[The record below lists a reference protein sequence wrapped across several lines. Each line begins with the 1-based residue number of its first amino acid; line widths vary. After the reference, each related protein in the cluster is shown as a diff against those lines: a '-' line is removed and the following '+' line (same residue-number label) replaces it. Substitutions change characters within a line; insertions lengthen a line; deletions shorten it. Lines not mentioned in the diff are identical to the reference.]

1 MAAGRWIK
9 VLIAVAPVLTVG
21 CVTGPATPELAKYE
35 PLSGYRWSP
44 THRLPDN
51 DPQTLLV
58 LTFSGGGTR
67 AAAFA
72 YGVLEELRRTPVR
85 TAQGQHA
92 LLSEVDLMTGTSGG
106 SFTALSY
113 ALYGPRLFEIYDEA
127 FLKRDVEGELLKR
140 LFDPLRWPAL
150 LSDGFG
156 RSELA
161 EEYYDEVLF
170 KGATFAQLL
179 KQPTPIAIVGATD
192 VSTGGRVDFSQS
204 QFDVLCADLAPFRL
218 SRAAA
223 ASSAVPIV
231 LSPITLTN
239 RAGSC
244 GYRLSPWMTAALEK
258 PESEWAGDR
267 GLLRLRQLSLLDN
280 SRERPYIHLVDGGLA
295 DNLALAS
302 FVEVL
307 QELLMH
313 PQVRARTDVDK
324 LRRIAVVIVNARS
337 APSMGFDKLATAPG
351 IVGLLAQSISVPM
364 NNFSTESI
372 AALYDLTRQ
381 WTLRVELDAAQ
392 TRLGQPQLP
401 TRLPPI
407 EFSIIEVSFDAVTDP
422 ALRDSLQALPTS
434 FSLSGEQVDKLRASA
449 AEILRR
455 DPQFQNFVKSI
466 SVK

>member
-1 MAAGRWIK
+1 MTA
-9 VLIAVAPVLTVG
+9 IAPIFILG
-21 CVTGPATPELAKYE
+21 CAIAPATPELAKYE
-35 PLSGYRWSP
+35 PFSGYRWSP
-44 THRLPDN
+44 AQRLPDN

-85 TAQGQHA
+85 TAQGQHSV
-92 LLSEVDLMTGTSGG
+92 LTEVDLMTGTSGG

-113 ALYGPRLFEIYDEA
+113 ALYGPRLFETYEQA
-127 FLKRDVEGELLKR
+127 FLKRDIEGELLKR

-170 KGATFAQLL
+170 KGATFADLAR
-179 KQPTPIAIVGATD
+179 QPTPFALVGATD
-192 VSTGGRVDFSQS
+192 VSTGGRIDFSQN
-204 QFDVLCADLAPFRL
+204 QFDVMCADLAPFRV

-244 GYRLSPWMTAALEK
+244 DYRLMPWMAAALEK
-258 PESEWAGDR
+258 PEYEWAGDR

-280 SRERPYIHLVDGGLA
+280 RRERPYIHLVDGGLA
-295 DNLALAS
+295 DNLALEG

-313 PQVRARTDVDK
+313 PSLRTRTEVDK

-337 APSMGFDKLATAPG
+337 APSLGFDKFATAPG
-351 IVGLLAQSISVPM
+351 IAGLLAQSISVPM
-364 NNFSTESI
+364 NHFSTESI

-392 TRLGQPQLP
+392 VRLGQAPSP
-401 TRLPPI
+401 ARLPPI

-422 ALRDSLQALPTS
+422 TLRDYLQNLPTS
-434 FSLSGEQVDKLRASA
+434 FSLSGEQVDKLRSTAG
-449 AEILRR
+449 EVLRG
-455 DPQFQNFVKSI
+455 DPQFQRFVQSI
-466 SVK
+466 SRK